1 MVASAGA
8 GPEPIPNKSLTPD
21 NLASAIQFCLTPEA
35 AAAAQEIS
43 VKMQAESGVAA
54 AVDSF
59 HRNLPLDRMRCSI
72 MPDQAAVWT
81 YTKGKQPLKLSKT
94 AVNILIE
101 NQRIEPTH
109 IKWYDL
115 IPPYPTEYSHAH

>member
-1 MVASAGA
+1 MVAKAGA
-8 GPEPIPNKSLTPD
+8 GPKPIPHASL
-21 NLASAIQFCLTPEA
+21 NLEDLAAAIQFCLTPQA

-43 VKMQAESGVAA
+43 FKMQAESGVTA

-59 HRNLPLDRMRCSI
+59 HRHLPLNRMRCSV

-81 YTKGKQPLKLSKT
+81 YKRGKQRLALSKT

-101 NQRIEPTH
+101 HDRIDPNH
-109 IKWYDL
+109 IKWYAL
-115 IPPYPTEYSHAH
+115 SPYVIS

>member
-1 MVASAGA
+1 MD
-8 GPEPIPNKSLTPD
+8 PD
-21 NLASAIQFCLTPEA
+21 ILASAIQFCLTQDAAEA
-35 AAAAQEIS
+35 AREIAL
-43 VKMQAESGVAA
+43 KMQAESGVAA

-81 YTKGKQPLKLSKT
+81 YGVGKQRLILSKT

-101 NQRIEPTH
+101 HDKIDARH
-109 IKWYDL
+109 IKWYRVL
-115 IPPYPTEYSHAH
+115 RLT

>member
-1 MVASAGA
+1 MVARAGA
-8 GPEPIPNKSLTPD
+8 GPSPIPHSELDPD
-21 NLASAIQFCLTPEA
+21 ILASAIQFCLTQDAAEA
-35 AAAAQEIS
+35 AREIAL
-43 VKMQAESGVAA
+43 KMQAESGVAA

-81 YTKGKQPLKLSKT
+81 YGLGKQKQRLILSKT

-101 NQRIEPTH
+101 HDKIDARQM
-109 IKWYDL
+109 KWYRVL
-115 IPPYPTEYSHAH
+115 RPT

>member
-1 MVASAGA
+1 MVARAGA
-8 GPEPIPNKSLTPD
+8 GPSPIPHAELDPD
-21 NLASAIQFCLTPEA
+21 ILASAIQFCLTQDAAEA
-35 AAAAQEIS
+35 AREIAL
-43 VKMQAESGVAA
+43 KMQAESGVAA

-81 YTKGKQPLKLSKT
+81 YGVGKQRLILSKT

-101 NQRIEPTH
+101 HDKIDARN
-109 IKWYDL
+109 IKWYGTL
-115 IPPYPTEYSHAH
+115 RFTRSLY